1 MESDHDVLSPSTQ
14 ANVLI
19 FGQLSFQRSTEAI
32 TPSRTFIEGR
42 PAGAPQAS
50 TVLRRRLGS
59 AVEVEDSKTTVEP
72 SLAHPP
78 SPSRTLFLLL
88 DELPTC
94 WGLFLTP
101 QYWVTFWT
109 GPDKA
114 QCVGF
119 LSGTLRISL
128 GPHRLMGVL
137 NMMIMSR
144 IGAERGWGEEKGVIN
159 QVATWGKKMLLLT
172 FRGQSLV

>member
-1 MESDHDVLSPSTQ
+1 MNSQ
-14 ANVLI
+14 
-19 FGQLSFQRSTEAI
+19 
-32 TPSRTFIEGR
+32 
-42 PAGAPQAS
+42 PAGVFFSP
-50 TVLRRRLGS
+50 RNIGS
-59 AVEVEDSKTTVEP
+59 
-72 SLAHPP
+72 
-78 SPSRTLFLLL
+78 LF
-88 DELPTC
+88 
-94 WGLFLTP
+94 GA
-101 QYWVTFWT
+101 

-114 QCVGF
+114 QYVGF

>member
-1 MESDHDVLSPSTQ
+1 MRRKRQHCCVGGW
-14 ANVLI
+14 A
-19 FGQLSFQRSTEAI
+19 A
-32 TPSRTFIEGR
+32 PSRWKILKRRSSLPSLTLRVPLEPFFFCWMNSQ
-42 PAGAPQAS
+42 PAGVFFSPHNI
-50 TVLRRRLGS
+50 GS
-59 AVEVEDSKTTVEP
+59 
-72 SLAHPP
+72 
-78 SPSRTLFLLL
+78 LF
-88 DELPTC
+88 
-94 WGLFLTP
+94 GA
-101 QYWVTFWT
+101 